1 MRVVLWFFGAVIIA
15 LCAGFA
21 MQVIVANRAASS
33 VFGKDFCWLRQGPD
47 VMNIKELEFAPVQA
61 FLPNPFQQLNRR
73 YVGIG
78 IDDPEVLSPHF
89 AIMTIIEDGPR
100 IAAWSYRD
108 MAFWQGYDGLLDVF
122 VSAETRDACRRY
134 IEQGARDDQSS

>member
-15 LCAGFA
+15 LTVGFA
-21 MQVIVANRAASS
+21 TQVIFANKAAPE

-47 VMNIKELEFAPVQA
+47 VINIKELEFTPVQA

-78 IDDPEVLSPHF
+78 IDDPEVRSPHF
-89 AIMTIIEDGPR
+89 AIMKITEDGPR

-108 MAFWQGYDGLLDVF
+108 IAFWQGYEGLLDVF

-134 IEQGARDDQSS
+134 VETGAVDDLSS